1 MSVLRK
7 LAGQTAIYGLS
18 SIVARFLN
26 FLLTPLY
33 TSKGVFPP
41 AEFGVMTSLYA
52 WAPFISIVLTFG
64 METAYFRFANK
75 ATGDDRTRVRH
86 IAMSVLAHFAAVH
99 SGGRALRA
107 AHRQRHRLPGVR
119 LAR

>member
-52 WAPFISIVLTFG
+52 WGALHQHRAHLRHGDRVLPLCQQG
-64 METAYFRFANK
+64 
-75 ATGDDRTRVRH
+75 
-86 IAMSVLAHFAAVH
+86 
-99 SGGRALRA
+99 
-107 AHRQRHRLPGVR
+107 HRR
-119 LAR
+119 

>member
-33 TSKGVFPP
+33 TSKAVWP
-41 AEFGVMTSLYA
+41 SL
-52 WAPFISIVLTFG
+52 
-64 METAYFRFANK
+64 RCCK
-75 ATGDDRTRVRH
+75 
-86 IAMSVLAHFAAVH
+86 MSLI
-99 SGGRALRA
+99 L
-107 AHRQRHRLPGVR
+107 
-119 LAR
+119 

>member
-1 MSVLRK
+1 MSALRK

-41 AEFGVMTSLYA
+41 EEYGVITAFYA
-52 WAPFISIVLTFG
+52 WAAFLLVLLTVG
-64 METAYFRFANK
+64 METTFFRFANRK
-75 ATGDDRTRVRH
+75 ELDPKRAYGT
-86 IAMSVLAHFAAVH
+86 AFFSV
-99 SGGRALRA
+99 ALD
-107 AHRQRHRLPGVR
+107 
-119 LAR
+119 ARSVNSCLLSI